1 MGDQDP
7 GSAVEFVERLES
19 GALESER
26 LAQWRR
32 LYQQLRA
39 MAGACFRGQN
49 ADQTLQPTALV
60 HELYLKLERHA
71 DLGVADEGAF
81 LAIAARSMRHI
92 LVDRARRRSALKR
105 GGAAELVPFRDDQ
118 VADRK
123 DAPDLLDLNDALE
136 ELESLSPRQVQVVEL
151 RYFAGLTLSET
162 AVVLEVSESTV
173 KADWTMARAWLRRA
187 LGDGE

>member
-7 GSAVEFVERLES
+7 ASAVEFVERLEK
-19 GALESER
+19 GELESER
-26 LAQWRR
+26 LAHWRR

-71 DLGVADEGAF
+71 DLDTENEGAF
-81 LAIAARSMRHI
+81 LALAARSMRHI
-92 LVDRARRRSALKR
+92 LVDRARRRSTLKR
-105 GGAAELVPFRDDQ
+105 GGAARIVPFRDDQ
-118 VADRK
+118 VATPA

-136 ELESLSPRQVQVVEL
+136 ELESLSPRQVRIVEL
-151 RYFAGLTLSET
+151 RYFAGLTMTEAAEALG
-162 AVVLEVSESTV
+162 VSESTAKV
-173 KADWTMARAWLRRA
+173 DWTMARAWLRRA